1 METRYV
7 HPAKQWEMVKDI
19 GPFECVYDHMN
30 MNDMTADDFIILID
44 LLNEWINGKYNQ
56 YETIQLKTWTVNIL

>member
-1 METRYV
+1 
-7 HPAKQWEMVKDI
+7 MVKDI

-44 LLNEWINGKYNQ
+44 LLNELMNGKYNQ
-56 YETIQLKTWTVNIL
+56 YETIQLKT